1 MSRVLV
7 QDKATTSQLNEEM
20 VADIRDQLEVKRT
33 YQQALDLFL
42 VPGSNPPRKI
52 SQELNGESLIK
63 KKQSK
68 IDKT

>member
-20 VADIRDQLEVKRT
+20 DADIRDQLEVKRT

-42 VPGSNPPRKI
+42 APGSNPPRKI